1 MTSAK
6 LEKKKLITA
15 LKNDKC
21 SLEKVNDYLK
31 GDRDEFLT
39 AKSSKAEIKPTAV

>member
-1 MTSAK
+1 MINSFKVLNT
-6 LEKKKLITA
+6 I

-31 GDRDEFLT
+31 GDRDEVLT
-39 AKSSKAEIKPTAV
+39 AKSSKADIEPTTV